1 MTKLKFKKKLIIFDL
16 DGVLI
21 DSKINMSFA
30 WNSVKKRFNLRPSFK
45 NYFKYVGKP
54 FEQIL
59 KNLNIYSNYYQI
71 SKEYNK
77 ISINN
82 FDKIKLYKGV
92 KQTLK
97 HLKKKKIKTAIVT
110 SKNLGRTR
118 LLLKK
123 FDIYVNAVQCPNK
136 KLRGKPYPDQI
147 LKVIK
152 KMKMEKRNCIYIGD
166 TKSDLIAAQK
176 SKIDFAL
183 ANYGFKIGI
192 KNFKVK
198 INNISQITKFI

>member
-30 WNSVKKRFNLRPSFK
+30 WNSVKKKFNLRPSFK
-45 NYFKYVGKP
+45 KYFKYVGKP

-59 KNLNIYSNYYQI
+59 KNLNIFSNYYQI

-92 KQTLK
+92 KETLK

-123 FDIYVNAVQCPNK
+123 FNINVNAVQCPNK
-136 KLRGKPYPDQI
+136 KLRGKPFPDQI

-192 KNFKVK
+192 KNFKIK